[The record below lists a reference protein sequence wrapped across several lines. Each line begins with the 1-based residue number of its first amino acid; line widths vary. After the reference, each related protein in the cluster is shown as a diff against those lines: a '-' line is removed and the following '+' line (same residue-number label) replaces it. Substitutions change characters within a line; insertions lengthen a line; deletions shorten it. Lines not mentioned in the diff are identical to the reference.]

1 MVRTSGIDGSDWA
14 VAIGGVRGVS
24 IRDIEGFLSR
34 VREAVG
40 GHVFQ
45 VFDAGSVAGWRH
57 LFFSAVNAVSAI
69 EGGGAI
75 SRSLGIE
82 VLLYVSCVD
91 QISRALEVVGVSP
104 TTTEIALVVLA
115 ESAGEV
121 EEAFLRA
128 AESLGVHDDG
138 VLELGAEKLDALKG
152 RYGVSDAELEAVGGA
167 KGDALTMLLVER
179 GALLRLRR

>member
-1 MVRTSGIDGSDWA
+1 VVRTSGIDGSDWE
-14 VAIGGVRGVS
+14 VAIGGIRGVS
-24 IRDIEGFLSR
+24 IGDIEGFLTR

-40 GHVFQ
+40 GRVFQ
-45 VFDAGSVAGWRH
+45 AFDAGRVADWKH

-91 QISRALEVVGVSP
+91 QISRALEVVGVTPS
-104 TTTEIALVVLA
+104 TNEIALVVLA
-115 ESAGEV
+115 ESTGEA
-121 EEAFLRA
+121 EEAFLKA

-138 VLELGAEKLDALKG
+138 ILELGAEKLSSLKE
-152 RYGVSDAELEAVGGA
+152 RYGVSDAELEAVGGPES
-167 KGDALTMLLVER
+167 DALEMLLVER